1 MSGRGCGSAALASIV
16 AVTLAV
22 ALLVAGCGPAPR
34 TGPATPPATPP
45 STTAS
50 PSATTSTGATPTSA
64 DTPPS
69 SSGGSVVVDPT
80 LLHVL
85 PAHIDGQPL
94 RPDAETAAEIARTEN
109 LTDVEAI
116 AIGLYIR
123 PGSSTADDLA
133 IASVVRLRAGVF
145 DEGWFRSWRTTYDDG
160 ACQVAGGVEPGG
172 SQVQIAGHDTDI
184 GACKGGVHTY
194 HVHLTDPDRVVS
206 ITAAGDGRF
215 GERVVAG
222 LTE

>member
-1 MSGRGCGSAALASIV
+1 MSGRGCGLAALAV
-16 AVTLAV
+16 VVVL
-22 ALLVAGCGPAPR
+22 ALLVALSVAACGPAPQ
-34 TGPATPPATPP
+34 TDPATRSPA
-45 STTAS
+45 SAS
-50 PSATTSTGATPTSA
+50 PSTSPSASAAPSSDATS
-64 DTPPS
+64 PS

-80 LLHVL
+80 LLDVL
-85 PAHIDGQPL
+85 PADIDGQPL
-94 RPDAETAAEIARTEN
+94 RPDAETAGEIARSEN
-109 LTDVEAI
+109 LTNVEAI

-133 IASVVRLRAGVF
+133 IASVVRLRPGVF
-145 DEGWFRSWRTTYDDG
+145 DDGWFRSWRTTYDDG

-172 SQVQIAGHDTDI
+172 SQVQIGGHDTDI

-206 ITAAGDGRF
+206 ITAAGEGRF